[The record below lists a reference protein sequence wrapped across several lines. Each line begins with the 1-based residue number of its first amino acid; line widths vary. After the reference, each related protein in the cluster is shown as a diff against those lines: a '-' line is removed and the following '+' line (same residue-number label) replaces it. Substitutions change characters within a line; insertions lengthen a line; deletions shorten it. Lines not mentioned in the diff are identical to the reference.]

1 MGLGGRGGEGGRG
14 GRVWWEGRGGKRG
27 VGREGWQGRR
37 NALISGQVNFQKNG
51 GSGVPPPENFFRF
64 GALRGGS
71 GDFWT
76 EQAR

>member
-1 MGLGGRGGEGGRG
+1 LVGLINIH
-14 GRVWWEGRGGKRG
+14 K
-27 VGREGWQGRR
+27 
-37 NALISGQVNFQKNG
+37 ATG
-51 GSGVPPPENFFRF
+51 GSGGPPPEKFFRF